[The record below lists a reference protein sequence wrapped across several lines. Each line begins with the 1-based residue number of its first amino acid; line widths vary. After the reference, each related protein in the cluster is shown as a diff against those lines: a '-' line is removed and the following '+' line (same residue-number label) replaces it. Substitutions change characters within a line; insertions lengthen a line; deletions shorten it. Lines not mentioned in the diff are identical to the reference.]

1 MNKVQDILERIEH
14 RRHECIDEN
23 EFTYDALSQMADKSV
38 ECILVLKEGSL
49 VGLFSE
55 HGYARDVVNKG
66 QSSWK
71 TVLKTIMRTDFSTVT
86 PETPITE
93 CVEIIKRQRG
103 DFIPVM
109 DKNKIVGV
117 LSLKDLDDSVM
128 REQSDEIELLK
139 DYVYGRRS

>member
-1 MNKVQDILERIEH
+1 MMKVKDILERIEH

-49 VGLFSE
+49 VGIFSE

-71 TVLKTIMRTDFSTVT
+71 TVLKTIMRTDFSIVS
-86 PETPITE
+86 PDTPITE
-93 CVEIIKRQRG
+93 CVEIIRRQRG

-109 DKNKIVGV
+109 DQNNIVGV
-117 LSLKDLDDSVM
+117 LSLKDLDQTVM
-128 REQSDEIELLK
+128 REQSAEIELLK
-139 DYVYGRRS
+139 NYIYDRRL